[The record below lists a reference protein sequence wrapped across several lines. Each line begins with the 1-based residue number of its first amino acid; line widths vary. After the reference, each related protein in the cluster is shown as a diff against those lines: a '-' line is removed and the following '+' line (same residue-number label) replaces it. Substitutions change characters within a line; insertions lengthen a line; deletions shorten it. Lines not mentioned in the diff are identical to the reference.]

1 MIPTGRAAIL
11 LGGASLVALV
21 VSPTIGVALAIGVVA
36 ATVVDVVQSRRTPK
50 VARSHPRIV
59 PRGQAVALTV
69 EVDAASRRAVTIR
82 QPLPPDLTAEP
93 SIGIG
98 RLDTTLLAHRRGHHR
113 LPPVATRTA
122 GPLGL
127 GATIRTDTEASD
139 IVVFPDILTAR
150 RLARAVATG
159 RFSSEGL
166 RRGRLMGIGTEFES
180 IRDYTPDDD
189 IRQVNWRATA
199 RLGRPMSNEYRI
211 DQDRD
216 IVLVIDSA
224 RLMAAPLNGLTR
236 LDAAVDA
243 ATAVAYTADALGD
256 RVGVVAFDRAV
267 RRNVAPRRRGGEAV
281 VHAIFDLEPIA
292 DEADYD
298 IAFRL
303 VERMKRALVIVFT
316 DLLETSAAR
325 PMLEAIPVLARRHS
339 VIVAGSRDADLVSTV
354 STPPDRLDDVFRAA
368 VAVDALDAREGVAR
382 KLERTGASVIEADV
396 GQLPAACVRAYLEAK
411 ARARI

>member
-1 MIPTGRAAIL
+1 MIPTGRAAVL
-11 LGGASLVALV
+11 LGVAAV
-21 VSPTIGVALAIGVVA
+21 VALAINPTLGVALGVAVVVA
-36 ATVVDVVQSRRTPK
+36 TAVDMARSRAAPR
-50 VARSHPRIV
+50 VRRSHPKIV
-59 PRGQAVALTV
+59 PRGQPVPMTIEADVAPGRSVTV
-69 EVDAASRRAVTIR
+69 R
-82 QPLPPDLTAEP
+82 QPLPPDLAAVP
-93 SIGIG
+93 SIGDG
-98 RLDTTLLAHRRGHHR
+98 GLATTLLAHRRGHYAI
-113 LPPVATRTA
+113 PAVATRVV

-127 GATIRTDTEASD
+127 GATIRDDDATSD

-189 IRQVNWRATA
+189 IRQVNWLATA
-199 RLGRPMSNEYRI
+199 RLGKPMSNEYRI

-216 IVLVIDSA
+216 VVLVIDSA
-224 RLMAAPLNGLTR
+224 RLMAAPLDGLTR

-256 RVGVVAFDRAV
+256 RVGVVAFDRTI
-267 RRNVAPRRRGGEAV
+267 RRRIAPRRRGGEAV
-281 VHAIFDLEPIA
+281 VHAIFDLEPTA

-298 IAFRL
+298 IAFRI

-339 VIVAGSRDADLVSTV
+339 LVVAGSTDADLVTTIT
-354 STPPDRLDDVFRAA
+354 TPPDGIDDVYRAA
-368 VAVDALDAREGVAR
+368 VAVDALDARESVTR
-382 KLERTGASVIEADV
+382 TLERTGANVIEAGV

>member
-1 MIPTGRAAIL
+1 MIPTGRAAVL
-11 LGGASLVALV
+11 LGAAALLALV
-21 VSPTIGVALAIGVVA
+21 VSPTLGVAVAIGVVA
-36 ATVVDVVQSRRTPK
+36 AAFVDAARSRVRPQ
-50 VARSHPRIV
+50 VDRSHPRIV
-59 PRGQAVALTV
+59 PRGQPVPLTIRT
-69 EVDAASRRAVTIR
+69 ATAPGRTVTVR
-82 QPLPPDLTAEP
+82 QPLPPDLTADP
-93 SIGIG
+93 SVGIG
-98 RLDTTLLAHRRGHHR
+98 GLATTVVAHRRGHHPI
-113 LPPVATRTA
+113 PPVATRTV

-127 GATIRTDTEASD
+127 GATIRTSD
-139 IVVFPDILTAR
+139 ATSDVVVFPDILTAR

-216 IVLVIDSA
+216 VMLVIDSA
-224 RLMAAPLNGLTR
+224 RLMAAPLGGMTR

-243 ATAVAYTADALGD
+243 ATAVAYTADGLGD
-256 RVGVVAFDRAV
+256 RVGVVAFDRRI
-267 RRNVAPRRRGGEAV
+267 RRSVAPRRRGGEAV
-281 VHAIFDLEPIA
+281 VHAIFDLEPTA
-292 DEADYD
+292 GDADYD
-298 IAFRL
+298 AAFRL
-303 VERMKRALVIVFT
+303 VERMKRALVFVFT
-316 DLLETSAAR
+316 DLLEAGAAR

-339 VIVAGSRDADLVSTV
+339 VIIAGSTDADLVTTV
-354 STPPDRLDDVFRAA
+354 ATPPGRVDDVLRAA

-382 KLERTGASVIEADV
+382 TLERTGTTVIEADV
-396 GQLPAACVRAYLEAK
+396 GALPAACVRAYLDAK

>member
-1 MIPTGRAAIL
+1 MLGAAAL
-11 LGGASLVALV
+11 LALVAGPTLGIAAAVIV
-21 VSPTIGVALAIGVVA
+21 VT
-36 ATVVDVVQSRRTPK
+36 ATAVDMARSRREPR
-50 VARSHPRIV
+50 VQRSHPSIV
-59 PRGQAVALTV
+59 PRGQAVPMSIQATAAPGRTV
-69 EVDAASRRAVTIR
+69 TVR
-82 QPLPPDLTAEP
+82 QPVPPDLVVDPPIGSGGLTA
-93 SIGIG
+93 S
-98 RLDTTLLAHRRGHHR
+98 LVAHRRGRHR
-113 LPPVATRTA
+113 LPPAATRVV

-127 GATIRTDTEASD
+127 GATVRNSGAASD
-139 IVVFPDILTAR
+139 ITVFPDILTAR

-166 RRGRLMGIGTEFES
+166 RRGSLMGIGTEFES

-216 IVLVIDSA
+216 VVLLIDSA
-224 RLMAAPLNGLTR
+224 RLMAAPLDGLTR

-256 RVGVVAFDRAV
+256 RVGVVAFDRRI
-267 RRNVAPRRRGGEAV
+267 RRNIAPRRRGGEAV
-281 VHAIFDLEPIA
+281 VHAIFDLEPTTE
-292 DEADYD
+292 EADYD
-298 IAFRL
+298 IAFRI

-325 PMLEAIPVLARRHS
+325 PMLEAMPVLARRHS
-339 VIVAGSRDADLVSTV
+339 VIVAGSTDADLVTAIA
-354 STPPDRLDDVFRAA
+354 TPPTGMDDVYRAA
-368 VAVDALDAREGVAR
+368 VAVDALDARETVAR
-382 KLERTGASVIEADV
+382 TLERTGASVIEADV
-396 GQLPAACVRAYLEAK
+396 GRLPAACVRAYLEAK